1 MEQSDFMEDK
11 LVKELSQPLANAAG
25 WMKFIGISLIALG
38 SITALTIVGL
48 ITAWL
53 PIWLGVILLKA
64 SNNARSAFVAGD
76 KKSLIDSLL
85 GLNNYFTIN
94 GVLVIIML
102 LLAVLGIVFAFAF
115 GLFFQAFD
123 PDLFQI

>member
-1 MEQSDFMEDK
+1 MEQSDYREDM

-25 WMKFIGISLIALG
+25 WIKFIGISLIVLG

-53 PIWLGVILLKA
+53 PIWIGVILLKA
-64 SNNARSAFVAGD
+64 SNNARIAFASGD

-85 GLNNYFTIN
+85 SLNNYFTIS
-94 GVLVIIML
+94 GALVIIGL
-102 LLAVLGIVFAFAF
+102 VFAVIGIVVAFAF
-115 GLFFQAFD
+115 GLFSQGFS
-123 PDLFQI
+123 PELFQL